1 MTTATSPPGTAAPT
15 SAAPRSGRSGRGAA
29 RPALGRLR
37 ILLGPVLFVA
47 LWQLGS
53 VTGVIPERTLAAPT
67 TVLATGYDLVASGQL
82 QEHLLVSL
90 RRAMTGLAI
99 GVSLGVVLAVVA
111 GLFRLGE
118 DIVDGPMQILR
129 AIPGLALVP
138 LAIVWFGIGEEVK
151 VFLVV
156 FGTTF
161 PVYVNMHAAI
171 RGVDPRYAE
180 LARTVG
186 LGRLG
191 LIRRVILPGSLPGF
205 FVGLRFAVSI
215 SWLVLV
221 VSEQINATSGIGFLM
236 NQARS
241 FAQTDVIVVGLA
253 VYGLLGLGSDLLVRF
268 IERKVLSWRRTF
280 EAQ

>member
-1 MTTATSPPGTAAPT
+1 MSQTSTVPGAAAPPGRGSDGRRSTRKGT
-15 SAAPRSGRSGRGAA
+15 S
-29 RPALGRLR
+29 LQRLR
-37 ILLGPVLFVA
+37 FLIGPVLLVA
-47 LWQLGS
+47 LWQIGS
-53 VTGVIPERTLAAPT
+53 TVGLIPERTLAAPT
-67 TVLATGYDLVASGQL
+67 TVIATGADLIASGDL
-82 QEHLLVSL
+82 QHHLLVSL
-90 RRAMTGLAI
+90 SRAMTGLAI
-99 GVSLGVVLAVVA
+99 GVGLGAALAVVA

-118 DIVDGPMQILR
+118 DVIDGPMQIMR

-171 RGVDPRYAE
+171 RGVDPRYVE

-186 LGRLG
+186 LGHWA

-253 VYGLLGLGSDLLVRF
+253 VYGLLGLTSDLLVRYV
-268 IERKVLSWRRTF
+268 ERKVLSWRRTF